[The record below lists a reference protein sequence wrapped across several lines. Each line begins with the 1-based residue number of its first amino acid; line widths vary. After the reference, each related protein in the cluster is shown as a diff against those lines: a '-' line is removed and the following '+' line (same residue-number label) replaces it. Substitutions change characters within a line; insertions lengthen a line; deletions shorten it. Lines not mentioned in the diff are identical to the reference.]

1 MRYLSEHQSFQSVS
15 ALNEALY
22 RHTCDHYFAMNET
35 DRSVLKLLGRYA
47 VKYVGVAHLKA
58 VTIADSIRKSEKTV
72 RRSLR
77 RLQELGVIA
86 KVKTLRKISGGYGA
100 NIYVIQ
106 PPVEVSDQSQTTG
119 RQDDDKPVTTTS
131 EPAKNETEAF
141 SSPSDKECYISNTY
155 SDEDVSASIYV
166 RFKRMV
172 SNFVDDRK
180 LTNKLYGIYLA
191 QSSYLKS
198 VFNSSD
204 LINAAIEALKIT
216 FQATK
221 RKSVR
226 NLCAFYTG
234 VIDKLYDR
242 LYFAEAYGE
251 VN

>member
-1 MRYLSEHQSFQSVS
+1 MRYLSEHQSFPSVS
-15 ALNEALY
+15 VLNEALY

-58 VTIADSIRKSEKTV
+58 VTIAEAISKSEKTV
-72 RRSLR
+72 RRSLSK
-77 RLQELGVIA
+77 LQELGVIS

-106 PPVEVSDQSQTTG
+106 PPVDVNVQSPVSG
-119 RQDDDKPVTTTS
+119 RQNEDKPVTTTS

-141 SSPSDKECYISNTY
+141 SSPSEKECYISNTY
-155 SDEDVSASIYV
+155 SDEDVSVSPYV

-198 VFNSSD
+198 AFNNSA

-221 RKSVR
+221 RKKIR
-226 NLCAFYTG
+226 NLSGYYAG
-234 VIDKLYDR
+234 IIDKLYDR
-242 LYFAEAYGE
+242 LYFTELHSL
-251 VN
+251 